1 MEGLTKALLFMTIAT
16 AAAALL
22 NALCMALFKKYP
34 KIPYIILNLDKL
46 LIKKGSFNNDRN

>member
-1 MEGLTKALLFMTIAT
+1 MEGLTKALLFMAITT

-46 LIKKGSFNNDRN
+46 FRD